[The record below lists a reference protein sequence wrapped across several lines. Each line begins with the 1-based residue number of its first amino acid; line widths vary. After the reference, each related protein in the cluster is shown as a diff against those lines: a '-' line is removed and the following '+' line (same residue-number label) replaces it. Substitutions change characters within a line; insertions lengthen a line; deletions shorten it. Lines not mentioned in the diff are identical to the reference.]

1 LSAIPEI
8 GHRLW
13 VVLGVSLLAL
23 AGTRMLAEESPS
35 PRAEYSIP
43 RTESPIEVDARLDE
57 PAWQDAA
64 RIELRYETRPG
75 ENTPSPVKT
84 ECMVTYDSSHVYV
97 AFKAY
102 DENPKAI
109 RAHIVDRDTA
119 FNDDFVGVVLDTFND
134 ERRAF
139 EFFVNP
145 LGVQMDLFNDDLSHD
160 ETTSWD
166 AIWYSAGRITEEGYV
181 VEMAIPF
188 HQLRF
193 PSGGEEMTWG
203 FDAIRFYP
211 RSDRVRI
218 ASQPMDRGVNCY
230 LCQISKVTGFEG
242 ASAGRNIELVPTLTA
257 GRSDE
262 REDFPEGDLQ
272 EGEGDAELG
281 LTAKWG
287 ITPSLTANLALNPD
301 FSQVE
306 ADVAQLDVNN
316 PFALFYPEQR
326 PFFLEGAD
334 IFSTP
339 LDAVFTRNVAD
350 PLWGGKIS
358 GKQGIHGLGVFVAQ
372 DRITNL
378 LFPGSEGSDSD
389 SFDFETIDS
398 VLRYR
403 RDFGNASAIGA
414 LFTGREGDDY
424 HNRVAGIDGLYRVTD
439 SHTVRFQALG
449 SQSLYPDEIAEDFD
463 QPTGSFSDLAYL
475 LGYSHNS
482 RNWQGWAR
490 YQDIGEDFRSDM
502 GFMPQVD
509 IREGVTGLEH
519 LWWGEEGD
527 WYNRIGLGS
536 ELERKEDQSGQ
547 MLQQEWA
554 VWTAIGGPLQSFLWF
569 NLALA
574 EQSFEGEIFDTNA
587 VRTFFEIQP
596 SGKFSFGLFARV
608 GGQVDFDN
616 VRQGDGVRLVPRF
629 RVNLGRHLQTEL
641 RHTYEQLDVDE
652 GRLFTANL
660 SQLRVVYQFNI
671 RTFVRAIVQYTDVD
685 RDLGLYDD
693 PDDVDAKTNQVFTQL
708 LFSYKVNPR
717 TVLFLGYSDNREGN
731 ENIDL
736 LQENRSVFLKV
747 GYAWNL

>member
-1 LSAIPEI
+1 MWAPLC
-8 GHRLW
+8 
-13 VVLGVSLLAL
+13 VSLLVL
-23 AGTRMLAEESPS
+23 AGGQLSAGDT
-35 PRAEYSIP
+35 PRPRTEYSIP
-43 RTESPIEVDARLDE
+43 RTESPIKVDAKLDE
-57 PAWQDAA
+57 PGWQEAA
-64 RIELRYETRPG
+64 RIELQFETRPG
-75 ENTPSPVKT
+75 ENIPPPVET
-84 ECMVTYDSSHVYV
+84 ECLVTYDSSQVYI

-102 DENPKAI
+102 DENPQAI
-109 RAHIVDRDTA
+109 RAHMVDRDTA

-160 ETTSWD
+160 ETTAWD
-166 AIWYSAGRITEEGYV
+166 AIWFSAGRITEEGYV

-193 PSGGEEMTWG
+193 PSEGEEQTWG

-218 ASQPMDRGVNCY
+218 ASQPMDRGVSCY
-230 LCQISKVTGFEG
+230 LCQISKATGFEG

-272 EGEGDAELG
+272 DGSAETELG

-287 ITPSLTANLALNPD
+287 ITPSLTGNLALNPD

-316 PFALFYPEQR
+316 PFALFFPEQR

-372 DRITNL
+372 DQVTNL
-378 LFPGSEGSDSD
+378 LFPGSEESDSD
-389 SFDFETIDS
+389 SFDFETVDS

-414 LFTGREGDDY
+414 LFTGREGDGY
-424 HNRVAGIDGLYRVTD
+424 HNRVAGIDGLYRITD
-439 SHTVRFQALG
+439 THSLRFQALG

-463 QPTGSFSDLAYL
+463 QQTSSFSDQAYL
-475 LGYSHNS
+475 LAYSHDS
-482 RNWQGWAR
+482 RNWQGWAEYR
-490 YQDIGEDFRSDM
+490 DIGEDFRADM

-509 IREGVTGLEH
+509 FRHGATGFEH
-519 LWWGEEGD
+519 SWWGEESD
-527 WYNRIGLGS
+527 WYNRIELGS
-536 ELERKEDQSGQ
+536 ELERKQDQSGQ
-547 MLQQEWA
+547 LLHQEWR
-554 VWTAIGGPLQSFLWF
+554 VWSGVGGPLQSFLWL
-569 NLALA
+569 NLSLA
-574 EQSFEGEIFDTNA
+574 EQGYEGEIFDTNA
-587 VRTFFEIQP
+587 VRTFIRVQP
-596 SGKFSFGLFARV
+596 SGVFSFEMFARV

-616 VRQGDGVRLVPRF
+616 VRQGNAVRLDPWF
-629 RVNLGRHLQTEL
+629 RVNLGRHFQANLS
-641 RHTYEQLDVDE
+641 HTYEQLDVDE

-660 SQLRVVYQFNI
+660 SQLRFVYQFNI
-671 RTFVRAIVQYTDVD
+671 RTFVRAIVQYTDID
-685 RDLGLYDD
+685 RDLSLYDD
-693 PDDVDAKTNQVFTQL
+693 PEDVDAQTETVFSQL

-717 TVLFLGYSDNREGN
+717 TVLFLGYSENREGS
-731 ENIDL
+731 ESIDL
-736 LQENRSVFLKV
+736 L
-747 GYAWNL
+747 

>member
-1 LSAIPEI
+1 LVAALEI
-8 GHRLW
+8 DPRMRVL
-13 VVLGVSLLAL
+13 LGVSLLAL
-23 AGTRMLAEESPS
+23 TSAAVDAQESPR
-35 PRAEYSIP
+35 PRTEYSIP
-43 RTESPIEVDARLDE
+43 RTEAPIKVDAKLDE

-64 RIELRYETRPG
+64 RIDLQYETRPG
-75 ENTPSPVKT
+75 ENIPAPVET
-84 ECMVTYDSSHVYV
+84 ECLVTYDSSHVYI
-97 AFKAY
+97 AFRAY

-109 RAHIVDRDTA
+109 RAHMVDRDTA

-160 ETTSWD
+160 ETTAWD
-166 AIWYSAGRITEEGYV
+166 AIWSSAGRITEEGYV

-193 PSGGEEMTWG
+193 PSGGEELTWG
-203 FDAIRFYP
+203 FDAVRFYP

-218 ASQPMDRGVNCY
+218 ASQPMDRGVSCY
-230 LCQISKVTGFEG
+230 LCQISKATGFEG

-257 GRSDE
+257 GRTDE
-262 REDFPEGDLQ
+262 REDIPEGDLQ
-272 EGEGDAELG
+272 DGSAETELG

-287 ITPSLTANLALNPD
+287 ITPSLTGNLALNPD

-358 GKQGIHGLGVFVAQ
+358 GKQSIHGLGVFVAQ
-372 DRITNL
+372 DQVTNL
-378 LFPGSEGSDSD
+378 LFPGSEGSDSE
-389 SFDFETIDS
+389 SFDFKTIDS

-414 LFTGREGDDY
+414 LLTGREGDNY
-424 HNRVAGIDGLYRVTD
+424 HNRVAGVDGLYRITD
-439 SHTVRFQALG
+439 THSLRFQALG
-449 SQSLYPDEIAEDFD
+449 SQSLYPDDIAEDYD
-463 QPTGSFSDLAYL
+463 QPMGSFSDQAYL
-475 LGYSHNS
+475 LGYSHDS
-482 RNWQGWAR
+482 RNWRGWAR
-490 YQDIGEDFRSDM
+490 YQDIGEDFRADM

-509 IREGVTGLEH
+509 FREGSTGFEH
-519 LWWGEEGD
+519 NWWGKEGD
-527 WYNRIGLGS
+527 WYNRIELGS
-536 ELERKEDQSGQ
+536 ELERKEDQTGQ
-547 MLQQEWA
+547 LLHQEWR
-554 VWTAIGGPLQSFLWF
+554 VWTGAGGPLQSFVWL
-569 NLALA
+569 NLSLA
-574 EQSFEGEIFDTNA
+574 EQGYEGEIFDTNA
-587 VRTFFEIQP
+587 VRTFFRIQP
-596 SGKFSFGLFARV
+596 SGMFSFDMFARI

-616 VRQGDGVRLVPRF
+616 VQQGDAVRLVPNIRL
-629 RVNLGRHLQTEL
+629 NLGRHVQTEL
-641 RHTYEQLDVDE
+641 RHTYEQLDVED

-660 SQLRVVYQFNI
+660 SQLRLVYQFNI
-671 RTFVRAIVQYTDVD
+671 RTFVRAIVQYTDID
-685 RDLGLYDD
+685 RDLSLYDD
-693 PDDVDAKTNQVFTQL
+693 PEDVDAKTNQVFSQL

-717 TVLFLGYSDNREGN
+717 TVLFLGYSDNREGD
-731 ENIDL
+731 ENNDL
-736 LQENRSVFLKV
+736 LQEDRSVFLKI

>member
-1 LSAIPEI
+1 MFVAPEI
-8 GHRLW
+8 GPRLS
-13 VVLGVSLLAL
+13 VFLCVSLLVLSA
-23 AGTRMLAEESPS
+23 AGVVAQKT
-35 PRAEYSIP
+35 PRPRTEYSIP
-43 RTESPIEVDARLDE
+43 RTESPIKVDAKLDE
-57 PAWQDAA
+57 PAWQEAA
-64 RIELRYETRPG
+64 RIDLQYETRPG
-75 ENTPSPVKT
+75 ENIAAPVET
-84 ECMVTYDSSHVYV
+84 ECLVTYSSSHVYI

-102 DENPKAI
+102 DDNPQAI
-109 RAHIVDRDTA
+109 RAHMVDRDTA

-145 LGVQMDLFNDDLSHD
+145 LGVQMDLFNDDLSRD

-166 AIWYSAGRITEEGYV
+166 AIWSSAGRITEEGYV

-193 PSGGEEMTWG
+193 PSGGEQLTWG

-211 RSDRVRI
+211 RSDRVRM
-218 ASQPMDRGVNCY
+218 ASQPMDRGVSCY
-230 LCQISKVTGFEG
+230 LCQISKATGFEG
-242 ASAGRNIELVPTLTA
+242 ANAGRNIELVPTLTA
-257 GRSDE
+257 GRTDE

-272 EGEGDAELG
+272 DGSAETELG

-287 ITPSLTANLALNPD
+287 ITPSLTGNLALNPD

-358 GKQGIHGLGVFVAQ
+358 GKQSIHGLGVFVAQ
-372 DRITNL
+372 DQVTNL
-378 LFPGSEGSDSD
+378 LFPGSEESDSE
-389 SFDFETIDS
+389 SFDFKTVDS

-403 RDFGNASAIGA
+403 RDFGNASAVGA
-414 LFTGREGDDY
+414 LFTGREGDGY
-424 HNRVAGIDGLYRVTD
+424 HNRVAGIDGLYRITD
-439 SHTVRFQALG
+439 THSLRFQALG
-449 SQSLYPDEIAEDFD
+449 SQSLYPDEIAEDYD
-463 QPTGSFSDLAYL
+463 QPTGSFSDQAYL

-482 RNWQGWAR
+482 RSWQGWAE
-490 YQDIGEDFRSDM
+490 YNDVGEGFRADM

-509 IREGVTGLEH
+509 FRHGATGFEH
-519 LWWGEEGD
+519 SWWGKEGD
-527 WYNRIGLGS
+527 WYNRIELGS
-536 ELERKEDQSGQ
+536 ELERKEDQTGQ
-547 MLQQEWA
+547 LLHQEWR
-554 VWTAIGGPLQSFLWF
+554 VWTGAGGPLQSFVWL
-569 NLALA
+569 NLSLS
-574 EQSFEGEIFDTNA
+574 EQGYEGETFDTNA
-587 VRTFFEIQP
+587 VRTFFQIQP
-596 SGKFSFGLFARV
+596 SGMFSFDMFARV

-616 VRQGDGVRLVPRF
+616 VQQGDAVRLVPRF

-641 RHTYEQLDVDE
+641 RHTYEQLDVEE
-652 GRLFTANL
+652 GRLYTANL
-660 SQLRVVYQFNI
+660 SQLRLVYQFNI
-671 RTFVRAIVQYTDVD
+671 RTFVRAIVQYADVA

-693 PDDVDAKTNQVFTQL
+693 PEDVDAKTNQVFTQL

-717 TVLFLGYSDNREGN
+717 TVLFLGYSDNREGD

-736 LQENRSVFLKV
+736 LQENRSVFLKI

>member
-1 LSAIPEI
+1 MFAAPEV
-8 GHRLW
+8 GPRMWAPLC
-13 VVLGVSLLAL
+13 VSLLVL
-23 AGTRMLAEESPS
+23 AGAPLSAGDTPR

-43 RTESPIEVDARLDE
+43 RTEYPIKVDAKLDE
-57 PAWQDAA
+57 PAWQEAA
-64 RIELRYETRPG
+64 RIELQFETRPG
-75 ENTPSPVKT
+75 ENIPPPVET
-84 ECMVTYDSSHVYV
+84 ECLVTYDSSQVYI

-102 DENPKAI
+102 DENPQAI
-109 RAHIVDRDTA
+109 RAHMVDRDTA

-160 ETTSWD
+160 ETTAWD
-166 AIWYSAGRITEEGYV
+166 AIWFSAGRITEEGYV

-193 PSGGEEMTWG
+193 PSEGEEQTWG

-218 ASQPMDRGVNCY
+218 ASQPMDRGVSCY
-230 LCQISKVTGFEG
+230 LCQISKATGFEG

-272 EGEGDAELG
+272 DGSAETELG

-287 ITPSLTANLALNPD
+287 ITPSLTGNLALNPD

-358 GKQGIHGLGVFVAQ
+358 GKQSIHGLGVFVAQ
-372 DRITNL
+372 DQVTNL

-403 RDFGNASAIGA
+403 RDFGNASAVGA
-414 LFTGREGDDY
+414 LFTGREGDSY
-424 HNRVAGIDGLYRVTD
+424 HNRVAGVDGLYRMTD
-439 SHTVRFQALG
+439 THSLRFQVLG

-463 QPTGSFSDLAYL
+463 QPTGSFSDQAYL
-475 LGYSHNS
+475 LAYSHNS
-482 RNWQGWAR
+482 RNWQGWAEYR
-490 YQDIGEDFRSDM
+490 DIGEDFRADM

-509 IREGVTGLEH
+509 FRHGATGFEH
-519 LWWGEEGD
+519 SWWGEESD
-527 WYNRIGLGS
+527 WYNRIELGS

-547 MLQQEWA
+547 LLHQEWR
-554 VWTAIGGPLQSFLWF
+554 VWSGVGGPLQSFVWL
-569 NLALA
+569 NLSLA
-574 EQSFEGEIFDTNA
+574 EQGYEGEIFDTSA
-587 VRTFFEIQP
+587 VRTFIRVQP
-596 SGKFSFGLFARV
+596 SGVFSFEMFARV

-616 VRQGDGVRLVPRF
+616 VRQGNAVRLAPWF
-629 RVNLGRHLQTEL
+629 RVNLGRHLQANL
-641 RHTYEQLDVDE
+641 SHTYEQLDVDE

-660 SQLRVVYQFNI
+660 SQLRFVYQFNI
-671 RTFVRAIVQYTDVD
+671 RTFVRAIVQYTDID
-685 RDLGLYDD
+685 RDLSLYDD
-693 PDDVDAKTNQVFTQL
+693 PEDVDAQTETVFSQL

-731 ENIDL
+731 ESIDL
-736 LQENRSVFLKV
+736 LQENRSVFLKI

>member
-1 LSAIPEI
+1 VFVAPEI
-8 GHRLW
+8 GPRLS
-13 VVLGVSLLAL
+13 VGLCVSLLVLTAAGVL
-23 AGTRMLAEESPS
+23 AQAS
-35 PRAEYSIP
+35 PRPRTEYSIP
-43 RTESPIEVDARLDE
+43 RTESPINVDAKLDE
-57 PAWQDAA
+57 PAWQEAA
-64 RIELRYETRPG
+64 RIDLQYETRPG
-75 ENTPSPVKT
+75 ENIPAPVET
-84 ECMVTYDSSHVYV
+84 ECLVTYDSSHVYI
-97 AFKAY
+97 AFRAY
-102 DENPKAI
+102 DENPQAI
-109 RAHIVDRDTA
+109 RAHMVDRDTA

-181 VEMAIPF
+181 VELAIPF

-193 PSGGEEMTWG
+193 PSGGEELTWG
-203 FDAIRFYP
+203 FDAVRFYP

-218 ASQPMDRGVNCY
+218 ASQPMDRGVSCY
-230 LCQISKVTGFEG
+230 LCQISKATGFEG

-257 GRSDE
+257 GRTDE

-272 EGEGDAELG
+272 DGSAETELG

-287 ITPSLTANLALNPD
+287 ITPSLTGNLALNPD

-339 LDAVFTRNVAD
+339 LDTVFTRNVAD

-358 GKQGIHGLGVFVAQ
+358 GKQSIHGLGVFVAQ
-372 DRITNL
+372 DQVTNL

-389 SFDFETIDS
+389 SFDFKTIDS

-414 LFTGREGDDY
+414 LFTGREGDNY
-424 HNRVAGIDGLYRVTD
+424 HNRVAGVDGVYRITD
-439 SHTVRFQALG
+439 THSLRFQALG
-449 SQSLYPDEIAEDFD
+449 SQSLYPDDIAEDYD
-463 QPTGSFSDLAYL
+463 QPMGSFSDQAYL
-475 LGYSHNS
+475 LGYSHDS
-482 RNWQGWAR
+482 RNWRGWAR
-490 YQDIGEDFRSDM
+490 YQDIGEDFRADM

-509 IREGVTGLEH
+509 FREGSTGFEH
-519 LWWGEEGD
+519 NWWGKEGD
-527 WYNRIGLGS
+527 WYNRIELGS
-536 ELERKEDQSGQ
+536 ELERKEDQTGQ
-547 MLQQEWA
+547 LLQQEWR
-554 VWTAIGGPLQSFLWF
+554 VWSGVGGPLQSFVWL
-569 NLALA
+569 NLSLA
-574 EQSFEGEIFDTNA
+574 EQGYEGEVFNANA
-587 VRTFFEIQP
+587 VRTFFRIQP
-596 SGKFSFGLFARV
+596 SGMFSFDMFSRI

-616 VRQGDGVRLVPRF
+616 VQQGDAVRLVPNF
-629 RVNLGRHLQTEL
+629 RLNLGRHVQAQL
-641 RHTYEQLDVDE
+641 RHTYEQLDVDD

-660 SQLRVVYQFNI
+660 SQLRFVYQFNI
-671 RTFVRAIVQYTDVD
+671 RTFVRAIVQYTDID
-685 RDLGLYDD
+685 RDLSLYDD
-693 PDDVDAKTNQVFTQL
+693 PEDVDAKTNQVFSQL

-717 TVLFLGYSDNREGN
+717 TVLFLGYSDNREGD
-731 ENIDL
+731 ENNDL
-736 LQENRSVFLKV
+736 LQEDRSVFLKI

>member
-1 LSAIPEI
+1 MRVL
-8 GHRLW
+8 
-13 VVLGVSLLAL
+13 LGVSLLSL
-23 AGTRMLAEESPS
+23 ASSAMVAQDS
-35 PRAEYSIP
+35 PRPRPEYSIP
-43 RTESPIEVDARLDE
+43 RTEAPIKVDARLDE
-57 PAWQDAA
+57 PAWQNAA
-64 RIELRYETRPG
+64 RIDLQYETRPG
-75 ENTPSPVKT
+75 ENIPAPVET
-84 ECMVTYDSSHVYV
+84 ECLVTYDSSHVYI
-97 AFKAY
+97 AFKAF

-109 RAHIVDRDTA
+109 RAHMVDRDTA

-145 LGVQMDLFNDDLSHD
+145 LGVQMDLFNDDLSRN

-166 AIWYSAGRITEEGYV
+166 AIWSSAGRITEEGYV

-193 PSGGEEMTWG
+193 PSGGEELTWG
-203 FDAIRFYP
+203 FDAVRFYP

-218 ASQPMDRGVNCY
+218 ASQPMDRGVSCY

-257 GRSDE
+257 GRTDE

-272 EGEGDAELG
+272 DGSAETELG

-287 ITPSLTANLALNPD
+287 ITPSLTGNLALNPD

-358 GKQGIHGLGVFVAQ
+358 GKQSIHGLGVFVAQ
-372 DRITNL
+372 DQVTNL

-389 SFDFETIDS
+389 SFDFKTIDS

-414 LFTGREGDDY
+414 LFTDREGDDY
-424 HNRVAGIDGLYRVTD
+424 HNRVAGIDGLYRITD
-439 SHTVRFQALG
+439 THSLRFQALG
-449 SQSLYPDEIAEDFD
+449 SQSLYPDEIAEDYD
-463 QPTGSFSDLAYL
+463 QPMDSFSDQAYL
-475 LGYSHNS
+475 LAYSHDS
-482 RNWQGWAR
+482 RNWRGWAE
-490 YQDIGEDFRSDM
+490 YQDIGQDFRADM

-509 IREGVTGLEH
+509 FRHGATGFEH
-519 LWWGEEGD
+519 NWWGEEGD
-527 WYNRIGLGS
+527 WYNRIELGS

-547 MLQQEWA
+547 LLHQEWR
-554 VWTAIGGPLQSFLWF
+554 VWSGVGGPLQSFLWL
-569 NLALA
+569 NLSLA
-574 EQSFEGEIFDTNA
+574 EQGYEGEIFDTNA
-587 VRTFFEIQP
+587 VRTFFQIQP
-596 SGKFSFGLFARV
+596 SGMFSFDMFTRI

-616 VRQGDGVRLVPRF
+616 VQQGDAVRLVPRV
-629 RVNLGRHLQTEL
+629 RVNLGRHLQANL

-660 SQLRVVYQFNI
+660 SQLRFVYQFNI
-671 RTFVRAIVQYTDVD
+671 RTFVRAIIQYTDID
-685 RDLGLYDD
+685 RDLSLYDD
-693 PDDVDAKTNQVFTQL
+693 PEDVDAQTESVFSQL

-717 TVLFLGYSDNREGN
+717 TVLFLGYSDNREGT

-736 LQENRSVFLKV
+736 LQENRSVFLKI

>member
-1 LSAIPEI
+1 MLTAREI
-8 GHRLW
+8 GRYMR
-13 VVLGVSLLAL
+13 VLMGACLLVL
-23 AGTRMLAEESPS
+23 AVAPLLAEEPPR

-43 RTESPIEVDARLDE
+43 RTDSPITIDARLDE
-57 PAWQDAA
+57 PAWQRAA
-64 RIELRYETRPG
+64 RIELQYETRPG
-75 ENTPSPVKT
+75 ENTPAPVETK
-84 ECMVTYDSSHVYV
+84 CLVTYDTSNVYI

-102 DENPKAI
+102 DDDPKAI

-166 AIWYSAGRITEEGYV
+166 AIWHSAGRITEEGYV

-193 PSGGEEMTWG
+193 PSGGGELTWG
-203 FDAIRFYP
+203 FDAVRFYP

-230 LCQISKVTGFEG
+230 LCQISKATGFEG

-262 REDFPEGDLQ
+262 REDFPDGDLQ
-272 EGEGDAELG
+272 EGDAETELG

-287 ITPSLTANLALNPD
+287 ITPSLTGNLALNPD

-358 GKQGIHGLGVFVAQ
+358 GKQGIHGLGFFVAQ
-372 DRITNL
+372 DQVTNL
-378 LFPGSEGSDSD
+378 LFPGSEESDSD
-389 SFDFETIDS
+389 SFDFESVDS
-398 VLRYR
+398 VVRYR

-439 SHTVRFQALG
+439 THSFRFQALG
-449 SQSLYPDEIAEDFD
+449 SQSLYPDDIAEDFD
-463 QPTGSFSDLAYL
+463 QPQGDFSDLAYL
-475 LGYSHNS
+475 LGYSHSS
-482 RNWQGWAR
+482 RNWRGWAR
-490 YQDIGEDFRSDM
+490 YEDIGTDFRVDM

-509 IREGVTGLEH
+509 FRHGATGFERN
-519 LWWGEEGD
+519 WWGGEGD
-527 WYNRIGLGS
+527 WYNRIELGS
-536 ELERKEDQSGQ
+536 ELERKEDQTGQ
-547 MLQQEWA
+547 LLQQEWD
-554 VWTAIGGPLQSFLWF
+554 VWTGMGGPLQSFVWLNF
-569 NLALA
+569 SLS
-574 EQSFEGEIFDTNA
+574 EQGYQGEIFDTNS
-587 VRTFFEIQP
+587 VRTFFVMQP
-596 SGKFSFGLFARV
+596 SGMFAFEVFARV

-616 VRQGDGVRLVPRF
+616 VQQGDAVRLEPSF
-629 RVNLGRHLQTEL
+629 RLNLGRHIQARL

-660 SQLRVVYQFNI
+660 SQLRLIYQFNI
-671 RTFVRAIVQYTDVD
+671 RTFVRAIVQYTDID
-685 RDLGLYDD
+685 RDLSLYDD
-693 PDDVDAKTNQVFTQL
+693 PEDVDAKTNTVFSQV

-717 TVLFLGYSDNREGN
+717 TVLFLGYSDNREGD

-736 LQENRSVFLKV
+736 LQENRSIFFKV

>member
-1 LSAIPEI
+1 MFVAPEI
-8 GHRLW
+8 GPRLS
-13 VVLGVSLLAL
+13 VGLCASLLVLTAADVL
-23 AGTRMLAEESPS
+23 AQET
-35 PRAEYSIP
+35 PRPRTEYSIP
-43 RTESPIEVDARLDE
+43 RTESPIKVDAKLDE
-57 PAWQDAA
+57 PAWQEAA
-64 RIELRYETRPG
+64 RIDLQYETRPG
-75 ENTPSPVKT
+75 ENIPAPVET
-84 ECMVTYDSSHVYV
+84 ECLVTYDSSHVYI
-97 AFKAY
+97 AFRAY
-102 DENPKAI
+102 DENPQAI
-109 RAHIVDRDTA
+109 RAHMVDRDTA

-166 AIWYSAGRITEEGYV
+166 AIWSSAGRITEEGYV
-181 VEMAIPF
+181 VELAIPF

-193 PSGGEEMTWG
+193 PSGGEELTWG
-203 FDAIRFYP
+203 FDAVRFYP

-218 ASQPMDRGVNCY
+218 ASQPMDRGVSCY
-230 LCQISKVTGFEG
+230 LCQISKATGFEG

-257 GRSDE
+257 GRTDE

-272 EGEGDAELG
+272 DGSAETELG

-287 ITPSLTANLALNPD
+287 ITPSLTGNLALNPD

-339 LDAVFTRNVAD
+339 LDTVFTRNVAD

-358 GKQGIHGLGVFVAQ
+358 GKQSIHGLGVFVAQ
-372 DRITNL
+372 DQVTNL

-389 SFDFETIDS
+389 SFDFKTIDS
-398 VLRYR
+398 VWRYR

-414 LFTGREGDDY
+414 LFTGREGDNY
-424 HNRVAGIDGLYRVTD
+424 HNRVAGVDGLYRITD
-439 SHTVRFQALG
+439 THSLRFQALG
-449 SQSLYPDEIAEDFD
+449 SQSLYPDDIAEDYD
-463 QPTGSFSDLAYL
+463 QPMGSFSDQAYL
-475 LGYSHNS
+475 LGYSHDS
-482 RNWQGWAR
+482 RNWRGWAR
-490 YQDIGEDFRSDM
+490 YQDIGEDFRADM

-509 IREGVTGLEH
+509 FREGSTGFEH
-519 LWWGEEGD
+519 NWWGKEGD
-527 WYNRIGLGS
+527 WYNRIELGS

-547 MLQQEWA
+547 LLQQEWR
-554 VWTAIGGPLQSFLWF
+554 VWSGVGGPLQSFVWL
-569 NLALA
+569 NLSLA
-574 EQSFEGEIFDTNA
+574 EQGYEGEVFNANA
-587 VRTFFEIQP
+587 VRTFFRIQP
-596 SGKFSFGLFARV
+596 SGMFSFDMFSRI

-616 VRQGDGVRLVPRF
+616 VQQGDAVRLVPNF
-629 RVNLGRHLQTEL
+629 RLNLGRHVQAQL
-641 RHTYEQLDVDE
+641 RHTYEQLDVDD

-660 SQLRVVYQFNI
+660 SQLRFVYQFNI
-671 RTFVRAIVQYTDVD
+671 RTFVRAIVQYTDID
-685 RDLGLYDD
+685 RDLSLYDD
-693 PDDVDAKTNQVFTQL
+693 PEDVDAKTNQVFSQL

-717 TVLFLGYSDNREGN
+717 TVLFLGYSDNREGD
-731 ENIDL
+731 ENNDL
-736 LQENRSVFLKV
+736 LQEDRSVFLKI

>member
-1 LSAIPEI
+1 MFVAPEI
-8 GHRLW
+8 GPRLS
-13 VVLGVSLLAL
+13 VGLCVSLLVLTAAGVL
-23 AGTRMLAEESPS
+23 AQAS
-35 PRAEYSIP
+35 PRPRTEYSIP
-43 RTESPIEVDARLDE
+43 RTESPINVDAKLDE
-57 PAWQDAA
+57 PAWQEAA
-64 RIELRYETRPG
+64 RIDLQYETHPG
-75 ENTPSPVKT
+75 ENIPAPVET
-84 ECMVTYDSSHVYV
+84 ECLVTYDSSHVYI
-97 AFKAY
+97 AFRAY
-102 DENPKAI
+102 DENPQAI
-109 RAHIVDRDTA
+109 RAHMVDRDTA

-166 AIWYSAGRITEEGYV
+166 AIWSSAGRITEEGYV
-181 VEMAIPF
+181 VELAIPF

-193 PSGGEEMTWG
+193 PSGGEELTWG
-203 FDAIRFYP
+203 FDAVRFYP

-218 ASQPMDRGVNCY
+218 ASQPMDRGVSCY
-230 LCQISKVTGFEG
+230 LCQISKATGFEG

-257 GRSDE
+257 GRTDE

-272 EGEGDAELG
+272 DGSAETELG

-287 ITPSLTANLALNPD
+287 ITPSLTGNLALNPD

-339 LDAVFTRNVAD
+339 LDTVFTRNVAD

-358 GKQGIHGLGVFVAQ
+358 GKQSIHGLGVFVAQ
-372 DRITNL
+372 DQVTNL

-389 SFDFETIDS
+389 SFDFKTIDS

-414 LFTGREGDDY
+414 LFTGREGDNY
-424 HNRVAGIDGLYRVTD
+424 HNRVAGVDGVYRITD
-439 SHTVRFQALG
+439 THSLRFQALG
-449 SQSLYPDEIAEDFD
+449 SQSLYPDDIAEDYD
-463 QPTGSFSDLAYL
+463 QPMGSFSDQAYL
-475 LGYSHNS
+475 LGYSHDS
-482 RNWQGWAR
+482 RNWRGWAR
-490 YQDIGEDFRSDM
+490 YQDIGEDFRADM

-509 IREGVTGLEH
+509 FREGSTGFEH
-519 LWWGEEGD
+519 NWWGKEGD
-527 WYNRIGLGS
+527 WYNRIELGS
-536 ELERKEDQSGQ
+536 ELERNEDQTGQ
-547 MLQQEWA
+547 LLQQEWR
-554 VWTAIGGPLQSFLWF
+554 VWSGVGGPLQSFVWL
-569 NLALA
+569 NLSLA
-574 EQSFEGEIFDTNA
+574 EQGYEGEVFNANA
-587 VRTFFEIQP
+587 VRTFFRIQP
-596 SGKFSFGLFARV
+596 SGMFSFDMFSRI

-616 VRQGDGVRLVPRF
+616 VQQGDAVRLVPNF
-629 RVNLGRHLQTEL
+629 RLNLGRHVQAQL
-641 RHTYEQLDVDE
+641 RHTYEQLDVDD

-660 SQLRVVYQFNI
+660 SQLRFVYQFNI
-671 RTFVRAIVQYTDVD
+671 RTFVRAIVQYTDID
-685 RDLGLYDD
+685 RDLSLYDD
-693 PDDVDAKTNQVFTQL
+693 PEDVDAKTNQVFSQL

-717 TVLFLGYSDNREGN
+717 TVLFLGYSDNREGD
-731 ENIDL
+731 ENNDL
-736 LQENRSVFLKV
+736 LQEDRSVFLKI